1 VRNFASGLSTDLAV
15 AEIRQEFNAGIRD
28 QLQKS
33 SDDLTLADLNLE
45 SATLLLLQTRQ
56 NLATTS
62 LSILGNSESSI
73 LRLFS

>member
-1 VRNFASGLSTDLAV
+1 MRNFASGLSTDLAV

-45 SATLLLLQTRQ
+45 SASLLLLQTRQ
-56 NLATTS
+56 NLATTL